1 MSYAPY
7 PQWGRFFYQSA
18 FCNTA
23 SHIWQVSCQN
33 ENRRY
38 FLDLKHPNLCLTL
51 ENYDDYFG
59 NGSSCS
65 NWPSIYFQT
74 NTGYFDWEWFEC
86 NNWLFIWLPYF
97 VHFYI
102 CLCIFVFSTRCTKQ
116 GNQKDNQFQ
125 YFSIVLKKMSVT
137 LIQNNLYFQGQ
148 IKPFLKKC
156 MNMEKKI
163 LH

>member
-1 MSYAPY
+1 MVSIKNSVQKCNTFTAIICKPSCYVQDNFNQMSYAPY

-97 VHFYI
+97 AHILFVYL
-102 CLCIFVFSTRCTKQ
+102 CLFQQKMYKTRKSKGQSVSVF
-116 GNQKDNQFQ
+116 
-125 YFSIVLKKMSVT
+125 
-137 LIQNNLYFQGQ
+137 
-148 IKPFLKKC
+148 
-156 MNMEKKI
+156 
-163 LH
+163 